1 MRATYL
7 VVSYWLL
14 VFSKTSKLEFSS
26 LIPHP
31 FPMPLPNW
39 RSTAQTRQPLRSKLL
54 TDPYYRFQSVA
65 ELALAASLGIK
76 IDVNQAGI
84 DDWLR
89 LPGLSIHQ
97 ARSLVELTQSGVQLH
112 CLEDIAAALSLPV
125 PRLKPLEP
133 VLQFCYYD
141 EASVSTI
148 KPVNPNT
155 ATIEMLTRIPVV
167 DLYLARA
174 IVANRTVSPYRNL
187 THFQRRLALSS
198 QIVAELMHY
207 LKF

>member
-1 MRATYL
+1 
-7 VVSYWLL
+7 
-14 VFSKTSKLEFSS
+14 
-26 LIPHP
+26 
-31 FPMPLPNW
+31 MPLPHW
-39 RSTAQTRQPLRSKLL
+39 LSTAAQPRQPLRSQLL
-54 TDPYYRFQSVA
+54 NDPYYRFQSVA
-65 ELALAASLGIK
+65 ELALAASLGVK
-76 IDVNQAGI
+76 IDVNQAGV

-112 CLEDIAAALSLPV
+112 CIEDIAAVLGLPV

-141 EASVSTI
+141 ADSVATI

-155 ATIEMLTRIPVV
+155 ATVELLTRIPVV
-167 DLYLARA
+167 DTYLARA
-174 IVANRTVSPYRNL
+174 IVANRAVSPYRNL
-187 THFQRRLALSS
+187 IHLQRRLSLPGEVVS
-198 QIVAELMHY
+198 ELLHY

>member
-1 MRATYL
+1 
-7 VVSYWLL
+7 
-14 VFSKTSKLEFSS
+14 
-26 LIPHP
+26 
-31 FPMPLPNW
+31 MPLPQW
-39 RSTAQTRQPLRSKLL
+39 LSSVTQARQPLQAKMLS
-54 TDPYYRFQSVA
+54 DPYYRFQSVA
-65 ELALAASLGIK
+65 ELELAARLGVK

-112 CLEDIAAALSLPV
+112 CIEDIAAALSLPV

-133 VLQFCYYD
+133 VLQFCFYD
-141 EASVSTI
+141 EASVCTI

-155 ATIEMLTRIPVV
+155 ATIELLTRIPAV

-174 IVANRTVSPYRNL
+174 IVANRSMGPYRNL
-187 THFQRRLALSS
+187 IHLQRRLSLSS
-198 QIVAELMHY
+198 QLAEALLHY
-207 LKF
+207 LRF

>member
-1 MRATYL
+1 MKR
-7 VVSYWLL
+7 
-14 VFSKTSKLEFSS
+14 FS
-26 LIPHP
+26 
-31 FPMPLPNW
+31 
-39 RSTAQTRQPLRSKLL
+39 
-54 TDPYYRFQSVA
+54 DPYYRFQSVA
-65 ELALAASLGIK
+65 ELELAAKLGVK
-76 IDVNQAGI
+76 IDVNQAGV

-97 ARSLVELTQSGVQLH
+97 ARSLVELTQAGLQLH
-112 CLEDIAAALSLPV
+112 CIDDIAAALSLPI

-141 EASVSTI
+141 ADSVATV
-148 KPVNPNT
+148 KPVNPNM
-155 ATIEMLTRIPVV
+155 ATIEMLIRIPAV

-187 THFQRRLALSS
+187 VHFQRRLALSS
-198 QIVAELMHY
+198 QLVAELMHY

>member
-1 MRATYL
+1 
-7 VVSYWLL
+7 
-14 VFSKTSKLEFSS
+14 
-26 LIPHP
+26 
-31 FPMPLPNW
+31 MPLPRW
-39 RSTAQTRQPLRSKLL
+39 FSSAGQTRQPPQIKRFS
-54 TDPYYRFQSVA
+54 DPYYRFQSVA
-65 ELALAASLGIK
+65 ELELAAKLGVK
-76 IDVNQAGI
+76 IDVNQAGV

-97 ARSLVELTQSGVQLH
+97 ARSLVELTQAGLQLH
-112 CLEDIAAALSLPV
+112 CIDDIAAALSLPI

-141 EASVSTI
+141 ADSVATV
-148 KPVNPNT
+148 KPVNPNM
-155 ATIEMLTRIPVV
+155 ATIEMLIRIPAV

-187 THFQRRLALSS
+187 VHFQRRLALSS
-198 QIVAELMHY
+198 QLVAELMHY

>member
-1 MRATYL
+1 
-7 VVSYWLL
+7 
-14 VFSKTSKLEFSS
+14 
-26 LIPHP
+26 
-31 FPMPLPNW
+31 MPLPYW
-39 RSTAQTRQPLRSKLL
+39 LSSVAQTRQPLQTKKLS
-54 TDPYYRFQSVA
+54 DPYYRFQSVA
-65 ELALAASLGIK
+65 ELELAAKLGVK
-76 IDVNQAGI
+76 IDVNQAGV

-97 ARSLVELTQSGVQLH
+97 ARSLVELTQGGLQLH
-112 CLEDIAAALSLPV
+112 CIEDIAAALSLPT

-141 EASVSTI
+141 ADSVEAV
-148 KPVNPNT
+148 KPVNPNV
-155 ATIEMLTRIPVV
+155 ATIEMLIRIPAV

-187 THFQRRLALSS
+187 IHLQRRLALSS
-198 QIVAELMHY
+198 QLVAELMHY

>member
-1 MRATYL
+1 
-7 VVSYWLL
+7 
-14 VFSKTSKLEFSS
+14 
-26 LIPHP
+26 
-31 FPMPLPNW
+31 MPLPNW
-39 RSTAQTRQPLRSKLL
+39 RSPTQPRQPLRSKLL
-54 TDPYYRFQSVA
+54 SDPYYRFQSVA
-65 ELALAASLGIK
+65 ELTLAASLGVK
-76 IDVNQAGI
+76 IDVNQAGV

-97 ARSLVELTQSGVQLH
+97 ARSLVELTQGGVQLH

-141 EASVSTI
+141 EASVCTI
-148 KPVNPNT
+148 KPVNPNI
-155 ATIEMLTRIPVV
+155 ATVEMLLRIPVV
-167 DLYLARA
+167 DTYLARA

-187 THFQRRLALSS
+187 IHLQRRLSLSGEL
-198 QIVAELMHY
+198 VAELMHY

>member
-1 MRATYL
+1 MTLPR
-7 VVSYWLL
+7 W
-14 VFSKTSKLEFSS
+14 FSS
-26 LIPHP
+26 
-31 FPMPLPNW
+31 
-39 RSTAQTRQPLRSKLL
+39 AGQTRQPLQTKRLS
-54 TDPYYRFQSVA
+54 DPYYRFQSVA
-65 ELALAASLGIK
+65 ELELAAKLGVK
-76 IDVNQAGI
+76 IDVNQAGV

-97 ARSLVELTQSGVQLH
+97 ARSLVELTQAGVQLH
-112 CLEDIAAALSLPV
+112 CIEDIAAALSLPV

-133 VLQFCYYD
+133 VLLFCYYD
-141 EASVSTI
+141 ADSVETV

-155 ATIEMLTRIPVV
+155 ASVELLVRIPAV

-187 THFQRRLALSS
+187 IHFQRRLALSS
-198 QIVAELMHY
+198 QMIAELMHY